1 MPDSAIAASRPAA
14 AAYAALEARI
24 LDRDQ
29 KGASEV
35 YYGLVRDGR
44 PLPEMLREAVRIH
57 APYTHVPY
65 HERIDDGYVNF
76 VNNDHCLLSARATLH
91 LAAMLPAAAAGLPM
105 AQTIWYI
112 PTGLDIWNQKIAKA
126 PGHYSR
132 GFQMPDGPPPPVVH
146 WPDQAPLALDGPL
159 KERLGRWMTLVHR
172 GQVIDAYRVF
182 LGLMQNPAERRAAL
196 AELCF
201 AGLIDVQDRS
211 FQNRSYTTGHKSF
224 RARATV
230 ELGEAI
236 GWETAHDVL
245 YAGALDIAV
254 GPRWYSLYE
263 VACNAITVYIDG
275 QTLHAVPYGG
285 TSQQERA
292 MLADNKAPIDAQETE
307 ALIEAV
313 LREPEPAYLL
323 HLTALLKAGKS
334 PRALLDAL
342 QVGAA
347 QVVLE
352 THNDLNF
359 SLPQHCYEYVNTL
372 GWFWDK
378 FQHPQRL
385 KLLFLAAAYLN
396 QNAFHQKLTDDLTP
410 PRIDKP
416 AKAAG
421 LDAAAMAVR
430 AEAACVTLDAP
441 QALGWVQASLDAGHD
456 SAPMA
461 QALALACARL
471 GNDPHNQ
478 EIALCML
485 EDFGKNRNPLKGRL
499 LLAAA
504 QHTARHRKYGDPLD
518 CSRRFGK
525 ALGVAALAYGSL
537 DGSPRGRTPP
547 LARLELRP

>member
-1 MPDSAIAASRPAA
+1 MPPDSVTAARTSPDPV
-14 AAYAALEARI
+14 YAALEERVMA
-24 LDRDQ
+24 RDQ

-35 YYGLVRDGR
+35 YYGLVREGR

-57 APYTHVPY
+57 APFTHVPY
-65 HERIDDGYVNF
+65 HERLDDGYVNF

-91 LAAMLPAAAAGLPM
+91 LSKMLPGGASGLPM

-132 GFQMPDGPPPPVVH
+132 GFQMADGPPPAPVVH
-146 WPDQAPLALDGPL
+146 WPDQSPLALDGPL
-159 KERLGRWMTLVHR
+159 KERLGQWMTLVHR
-172 GQVIDAYRVF
+172 GQVVEAYRVF
-182 LGLMQNPAERRAAL
+182 LGLMENPAERRAAL
-196 AELCF
+196 AELVF

-236 GWETAHDVL
+236 GWESAHDVL

-263 VACNAITVYIDG
+263 VACNAITIYLEG

-285 TSQQERA
+285 TTEQERA
-292 MLADNKAPIDAQETE
+292 ILANNKTPLDAAETE
-307 ALIEAV
+307 ALIEVV
-313 LREPEPAYLL
+313 LRQPEPAYLE
-323 HLTALLKAGKS
+323 HVSALLKAGKS
-334 PRALLDAL
+334 ARSILDAI

-347 QVVLE
+347 QVAIE
-352 THNDLNF
+352 THQELNF
-359 SLPQHCYEYVNTL
+359 SLPQHCYEYCNTL

-378 FQHPQRL
+378 FEHPQRL
-385 KLLFLAAAYLN
+385 KLLYLAAAYLN
-396 QNAFHQKLTDDLTP
+396 QNAGHQRLTGDLTP
-410 PRIDKP
+410 PRIEKP
-416 AKAAG
+416 ANAGRLGADEMAAR
-421 LDAAAMAVR
+421 V
-430 AEAACVTLDAP
+430 EAACVALNAP
-441 QALGWVQASLDAGHD
+441 QALGWVQAHLDSGQD
-456 SAPMA
+456 TAPLVR
-461 QALALACARL
+461 ALALACSRL

-485 EDFGKNRNPLKGRL
+485 EDYGKNRNPLRGRL

-504 QHTARHRKYGDPLD
+504 QHTARHRKYGDALD

-525 ALGVAALAYGSL
+525 ALGVE
-537 DGSPRGRTPP
+537 
-547 LARLELRP
+547 ELN

>member
-1 MPDSAIAASRPAA
+1 MSPDASANANTRSDP
-14 AAYAALEARI
+14 AYAALEERI
-24 LDRDQ
+24 LARDQ

-35 YYGLVRDGR
+35 YYGLVREGR
-44 PLPEMLREAVRIH
+44 PLTEMLREAVRIH

-65 HERIDDGYVNF
+65 HERLDDGFVNF
-76 VNNDHCLLSARATLH
+76 VNNDHCLLSARASLH
-91 LAAMLPAAAAGLPM
+91 LSGMLPGAASGLPM

-132 GFQMPDGPPPPVVH
+132 GFQMPDGPPPAPIVH
-146 WPDQAPLALDGPL
+146 WPDQPPLVLDGPL

-182 LGLMQNPAERRAAL
+182 QGLMANPDERRAAL
-196 AELCF
+196 AELVF

-230 ELGEAI
+230 ELGQAI
-236 GWETAHDVL
+236 GWDQAHDVL

-263 VACNAITVYIDG
+263 VACNAITVYLEG
-275 QTLHAVPYGG
+275 QTLHAVPYSG
-285 TSQQERA
+285 TTEQERA
-292 MLADNKAPIDAQETE
+292 ILAGNKLPLDVNETE
-307 ALIEAV
+307 ALIDAV
-313 LREPEPAYLL
+313 VRQPEPAYLL
-323 HLTALLKAGKS
+323 QLTALLKAGKS
-334 PRALLDAL
+334 PRAILDAI

-347 QVVLE
+347 QVVIE
-352 THNDLNF
+352 THGELNF
-359 SLPQHCYEYVNTL
+359 SLPQHCYEYCNTL
-372 GWFWDK
+372 GWFWDS
-378 FQHPQRL
+378 FDHPQRL
-385 KLLFLAAAYLN
+385 KLLYLAAAYLN
-396 QNAFHQKLTDDLTP
+396 QNACHQKLTGDLEP
-410 PRIDKP
+410 PLIEKP
-416 AKAAG
+416 SNVAG
-421 LDAAAMAVR
+421 LDTNEMAARV
-430 AEAACVTLDAP
+430 EAACIALKAP
-441 QALGWVQASLDAGHD
+441 QAMGWVQAYLDAGHD
-456 SAPMA
+456 AAPLVR
-461 QALALACARL
+461 ALAMACSRL

-485 EDFGKNRNPLKGRL
+485 EDYGKNRSPLRDRL

-525 ALGVAALAYGSL
+525 ALGIEALN
-537 DGSPRGRTPP
+537 
-547 LARLELRP
+547 

>member
-1 MPDSAIAASRPAA
+1 MPPDSVTAASATDPR
-14 AAYAALEARI
+14 YAALQERVMA
-24 LDRDQ
+24 RDQ

-65 HERIDDGYVNF
+65 HERMDDGYVNF
-76 VNNDHCLLSARATLH
+76 VNNDHCLLSARAALH
-91 LAAMLPAAAAGLPM
+91 LSKMLPGGSSGLPL

-132 GFQMPDGPPPPVVH
+132 GFQMPDGPPPVPVVH
-146 WPDQAPLALDGPL
+146 WPDQQPNVLEGPL
-159 KERLGRWMTLVHR
+159 KERLGQWMTLVHR
-172 GQVIDAYRVF
+172 GQVVDAYRVF
-182 LGLMQNPAERRAAL
+182 LGLMENPAERRAAL

-211 FQNRSYTTGHKSF
+211 LHNRSYTTGHKSF

-236 GWETAHDVL
+236 GWDLAHDVL

-263 VACNAITVYIDG
+263 VACNAITVYLEG
-275 QTLHAVPYGG
+275 HTLHAVPYSG
-285 TSQQERA
+285 TTEQERA
-292 MLADNKAPIDAQETE
+292 ILANNKAPLDAQETE
-307 ALIEAV
+307 VLIEV
-313 LREPEPAYLL
+313 ILRQPEPAYLR

-334 PRALLDAL
+334 PRAILDAI

-347 QVVLE
+347 TVAIE
-352 THNDLNF
+352 THDDLNF
-359 SLPQHCYEYVNTL
+359 SLPQHCYEYCNTL

-378 FQHPQRL
+378 FEHPQRL
-385 KLLFLAAAYLN
+385 KLLYLAAAYLN
-396 QNAFHQKLTDDLTP
+396 QNAWHQKLTGDLTP
-410 PRIDKP
+410 PQIEKP
-416 AKAAG
+416 GDGALGAEEMARHAHAA
-421 LDAAAMAVR
+421 VI
-430 AEAACVTLDAP
+430 TLDSP
-441 QALGWVQASLDAGHD
+441 KALAWVQAILDSGQD
-456 SAPMA
+456 TAPLVRA
-461 QALALACARL
+461 IALACARL

-485 EDFGKNRNPLKGRL
+485 EDFAKNKNPLKGRL

-504 QHTARHRKYGDPLD
+504 HHTARHRKYGDPLD

-525 ALGVAALAYGSL
+525 ALGVPELA
-537 DGSPRGRTPP
+537 
-547 LARLELRP
+547 